1 MAMTQAFPREDGST
15 NRNHPAP
22 GTAMHIQTAPQKNA
36 LSEPIRT
43 AGAQKPWCVFDRFD
57 FLMHV
62 IAKDVAEA
70 RQAAASETGLTKQLT
85 VFMENDTVTTYAA
98 RNTFRLFQNHG
109 GLSMT
114 RNSTSRQIDPISR
127 DDFASLVRRMMVWVD
142 TPLAAKYAASVKSD
156 LGYVRALIDEFNQ
169 ILNSPRWAYKTW
181 ISIELDGYDNRQFD
195 TDSERADEYCHRLH
209 SSSPEQ

>member
-1 MAMTQAFPREDGST
+1 
-15 NRNHPAP
+15 
-22 GTAMHIQTAPQKNA
+22 MHIQTAPQKNA

-43 AGAQKPWCVFDRFD
+43 AGAQNPWCVFDRFD

-62 IAKDVAEA
+62 VANDVAEA
-70 RQAAASETGLTKQLT
+70 RQAAARETGLTKQLT

-114 RNSTSRQIDPISR
+114 SNNTSRQIDPISR
-127 DDFASLVRRMMVWVD
+127 DDFASLVRRMMVWVN
-142 TPLAAKYAASVKSD
+142 TPLAANYAASVKSD
-156 LGYVRALIDEFNQ
+156 LGYVRALIDAFNQ

-181 ISIELDGYDNRQFD
+181 INIELDGYDNRQFD
-195 TDSERADEYCHRLH
+195 TDSERADEYCHRLY